1 MQSIVKSLGKTLL
14 GLAVVLAWWTI
25 RGPGDSDTETAS
37 SIPTVVWDGGSGTFS
52 IHAETSAPAQMR
64 VSFHENKESDDA
76 RSLETHQDVAPGVHD
91 WTISVPADVSGYVEL
106 SATDPQPGTTLSW
119 TLQANGNT
127 VDEQS
132 DQLEKP
138 LEEGYGFFLQTYF
151 DDYSTGELGE
161 G

>member
-1 MQSIVKSLGKTLL
+1 
-14 GLAVVLAWWTI
+14 
-25 RGPGDSDTETAS
+25 
-37 SIPTVVWDGGSGTFS
+37 
-52 IHAETSAPAQMR
+52 
-64 VSFHENKESDDA
+64 
-76 RSLETHQDVAPGVHD
+76 VAPGVHD